1 MNTSDQSQPSI
12 SANIAAQDISGQ
24 VVVGNQNTL
33 SQQIGPSAEAIVT
46 PAELEELRQQFQQL
60 KQQIQAEASPDKQGA
75 ALERV
80 EELEAAITAEKPD
93 LTTIQYVKN
102 WFGKHLPKL
111 TGTLTGIVVNPIVG
125 KLVEAAGEM
134 AAVDF
139 RERFGRS

>member
-1 MNTSDQSQPSI
+1 MNTSDQNQPSI
-12 SANIAAQDISGQ
+12 SANITAQDVSGQ

-33 SQQIGPSAEAIVT
+33 SQQIGPSAESMVT

-60 KQQIQAEASPDKQGA
+60 KQQIQAEASPDKQAA

-111 TGTLTGIVVNPIVG
+111 TGTLTSIVVNPIVG

-139 RERFGRS
+139 RDRFGRS

>member
-12 SANIAAQDISGQ
+12 SANLTAQDISGQ

-33 SQQIGPSAEAIVT
+33 SQQIGPSPESIVT
-46 PAELEELRQQFQQL
+46 PAELEDLRQQFQQL
-60 KQQIQAEASPDKQGA
+60 KQQIQAEASPDKQAA

-111 TGTLTGIVVNPIVG
+111 TGTLTSIVVNPIVG

-139 RERFGRS
+139 RDRFGRS

>member
-1 MNTSDQSQPSI
+1 MNTSDQNQPSI
-12 SANIAAQDISGQ
+12 SANITAQDVSGQ

-33 SQQIGPSAEAIVT
+33 NQQIGPSAESMVT

-60 KQQIQAEASPDKQGA
+60 KQQIQAEASPDKQAA

-111 TGTLTGIVVNPIVG
+111 TGTLTSIVVNPIVG

-139 RERFGRS
+139 RDRFGRS